1 MYLTPLDVHCTLY
14 CGVHCTV
21 YNTLLVAQ
29 VVVTG
34 VYKLVTFDDAYED
47 YLKAEIQTPVY

>member
-1 MYLTPLDVHCTLY
+1 MYSVQCTPY
-14 CGVHCTV
+14 CGLHCTV
-21 YNTLLVAQ
+21 YTTLLVAQ